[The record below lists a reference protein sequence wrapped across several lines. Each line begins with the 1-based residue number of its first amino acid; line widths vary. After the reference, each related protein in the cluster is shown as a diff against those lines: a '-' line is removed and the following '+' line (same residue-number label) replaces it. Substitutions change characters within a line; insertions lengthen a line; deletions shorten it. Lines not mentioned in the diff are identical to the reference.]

1 MLRQITILGTGLI
14 GGSLALAAKREG
26 IRVIGSDRPSILD
39 EAKRRGVIDTAVAD
53 PVAASKGSDVVV
65 LAMPVGAILE
75 LMEKLA
81 PALSPGTLLTDV
93 GSTKS
98 AIVARAYELFG
109 DAAASRFLPGHPMAG
124 KEHSGVENADA
135 DLFRDAV
142 WLVTPLEVQTL
153 DFGRAG
159 DYTAFLAKIGARV
172 IAMDA
177 ERHDRVCA
185 WVSHLPQMLSTA
197 LAGTL
202 LDEFTASGPEG
213 ATLDDVHAVGGRALR
228 EMTRIASSPYSMWR
242 DIALTNSEN
251 IADALL
257 ALEQRLAHLR
267 ENLRSP
273 ELRREFEQGNRFHD
287 EKPQARNQKQK

>member
-1 MLRQITILGTGLI
+1 MLSQLTIIGTGLI
-14 GGSLALAAKREG
+14 GGSLALAARREG
-26 IRVIGSDRPSILD
+26 IRVVGSDRPPVLD
-39 EAKRRGVIDTAVAD
+39 EAKRRGVIDAAIAD
-53 PVAASKGSDVVV
+53 PIAASHGSDIVV
-65 LAMPVGAILE
+65 LATPVGAILE

-81 PALSPGTLLTDV
+81 PALPPATLLTDV

-98 AIVARAYELFG
+98 AIAARAYELFG
-109 DAAASRFLPGHPMAG
+109 DAAPSRFLSGHPMAG
-124 KEHSGVENADA
+124 KEHSGVEHADA
-135 DLFRDAV
+135 DLFRGAV
-142 WLVTPLEVQTL
+142 WLVTPLEGQQL
-153 DFGRAG
+153 NSGPIA
-159 DYTAFLAKIGARV
+159 DYIALLNKIGARV
-172 IAMDA
+172 VPMEA

-202 LDEFTASGPEG
+202 LDEFAAGQPDA

-242 DIALTNSEN
+242 DIALTNSDN

-273 ELRREFEQGNRFHD
+273 ELRREFEHGNRFHD
-287 EKPQARNQKQK
+287 EKPQAHSKHK